1 MAQGLALQLLDHS
14 KQVLEHVGTFMK
26 EDVYHGDQSGYTV
39 KSKPRIRTAA
49 FGYEYYLIPDL
60 MVNGTLVELKT
71 L

>member
-1 MAQGLALQLLDHS
+1 
-14 KQVLEHVGTFMK
+14 MK